1 MTTFLVTGAN
11 GKLGRHVT
19 QLLLDAQAGTVIA
32 ASRDPSKL
40 ADLAAKG
47 AQTRHADFDD
57 PASLAEAFTGVDRLL
72 LISTDGM
79 ALGQRLA
86 QHSAAIA
93 AAKAAGVGHVVYTSM
108 PKPETSAV
116 SFAGDHLGTENT
128 LKASG
133 LPYTILRN
141 SWYQENLFLA
151 LPPALKSGQWYS
163 SAGDGRIPHIA
174 HADCARAAAA
184 ALIQAPL
191 NQTFTLT
198 GPELLTTQ
206 QIAALASA
214 ATGKPLQ
221 VIEVTDEQLAGGMK
235 HAGVPDML
243 IPMLVSFDTNTRQG
257 GFDILTDDVEK
268 LTGQKPSALEAF
280 LAANAQALLA

>member
-19 QLLLDAQAGTVIA
+19 QLLLSAKAGTVIA

-47 AQTRHADFDD
+47 AQTRRADFDD
-57 PASLAEAFTGVDRLL
+57 PASLAEAFKGVDRLL

-79 ALGQRLA
+79 APGQRLA
-86 QHSAAIA
+86 QHAAAIA
-93 AAKAAGVGHVVYTSM
+93 AAKTAGVGHVIYTSM

-116 SFAGDHLGTENT
+116 SFASDHLGTENT

-133 LPYTILRN
+133 LAYTILRN

-163 SAGDGRIPHIA
+163 SAGDGKIPHIA

-184 ALIQAPL
+184 ALIQAPV
-191 NQTFTLT
+191 NETFTLT
-198 GPELLTTQ
+198 GPERLTTQ

-214 ATGKPLQ
+214 ATGKPLA
-221 VIEVTDEQLAGGMK
+221 VIELTDEQLAEGMK
-235 HAGVPDML
+235 HAGVPAGL
-243 IPMLVSFDTNTRQG
+243 IPMLVSFDTNTRQS
-257 GFDILTDDVEK
+257 GFDVLTNDVET
-268 LTGQKPSALEAF
+268 LTGQKPTTLQAF
-280 LAANAQALLA
+280 FAANAQALLS

>member
-19 QLLLDAQAGTVIA
+19 QLLLSAKAGTVIA

-40 ADLAAKG
+40 ADLAEKG
-47 AQTRHADFDD
+47 AQTRRADFDD
-57 PASLAEAFTGVDRLL
+57 PASLAEAFKGVDRLL

-79 ALGQRLA
+79 APGQRLA
-86 QHSAAIA
+86 QHAAAIA
-93 AAKAAGVGHVVYTSM
+93 AAKTAGVGHVVYTSM

-116 SFAGDHLGTENT
+116 SFASDHLGTENT

-133 LPYTILRN
+133 LAYTILRN

-163 SAGDGRIPHIA
+163 SAGDGKIPHIA

-184 ALIQAPL
+184 ALIQAPVDR
-191 NQTFTLT
+191 TFTLT
-198 GPELLTTQ
+198 GPNGSRRSRSPPWPPPPP
-206 QIAALASA
+206 ANRS
-214 ATGKPLQ
+214 
-221 VIEVTDEQLAGGMK
+221 
-235 HAGVPDML
+235 
-243 IPMLVSFDTNTRQG
+243 
-257 GFDILTDDVEK
+257 
-268 LTGQKPSALEAF
+268 PSS
-280 LAANAQALLA
+280 N

>member
-19 QLLLDAQAGTVIA
+19 QLLLDAKAGTVIA

-40 ADLAAKG
+40 ADLVALG
-47 AQTRHADFDD
+47 AETRRVDFDD
-57 PASLAEAFTGVDRLL
+57 PASMAEAFKGVDRLL
-72 LISTDGM
+72 LISTDSLGS
-79 ALGQRLA
+79 GQRLA
-86 QHSAAIA
+86 QHTAAVA

-116 SFAGDHLGTENT
+116 TFASDHLGTENT

-133 LPYTILRN
+133 LSYTILRN
-141 SWYQENLFLA
+141 SWYQENLLMSLPHA
-151 LPPALKSGQWYS
+151 LQGGQWYS
-163 SAGDGRIPHIA
+163 SAVDGKIPHIA

-184 ALIQAPL
+184 ALIKAPA

-206 QIAALASA
+206 QIAALASDV
-214 ATGKPLQ
+214 TGKPLA
-221 VIEVTDEQLAGGMK
+221 VVELTDEDLAAGMK
-235 HAGVPDML
+235 HAGVPDAL
-243 IPMLVSFDTNTRQG
+243 IPMLVSFDTTTRQG
-257 GFDILTDDVEK
+257 GFDILTDDVET
-268 LTGQKPSALEAF
+268 LTGQKPAPLKAFLEASKS
-280 LAANAQALLA
+280 ALLA

>member
-19 QLLLDAQAGTVIA
+19 QLLLDAKAGTVIA

-47 AQTRHADFDD
+47 AETRRADFDD
-57 PASLAEAFTGVDRLL
+57 PASLAEAFKGVDRLL
-72 LISTDGM
+72 LISTDSM
-79 ALGQRLA
+79 APGQRLA
-86 QHSAAIA
+86 QHAAAIA
-93 AAKAAGVGHVVYTSM
+93 AAKTAGVGHVIYTSM

-116 SFAGDHLGTENT
+116 SFASDHLGTENT
-128 LKASG
+128 LRASG
-133 LPYTILRN
+133 LAYTILRN

-163 SAGDGRIPHIA
+163 SAGNGKIPHIA

-184 ALIQAPL
+184 ALIQAPV

-198 GPELLTTQ
+198 GPELFTTQ
-206 QIAALASA
+206 QIAALAA
-214 ATGKPLQ
+214 EATGKPLA
-221 VIEVTDEQLAGGMK
+221 VVELTDEQLAEGMK
-235 HAGVPDML
+235 HAGVPEGL

-257 GFDILTDDVEK
+257 GFDILTSDVET
-268 LTGQKPSALEAF
+268 LTGQKPATLQAF
-280 LAANAQALLA
+280 FAANSAALLA

>member
-19 QLLLDAQAGTVIA
+19 QLLLSAKAGTVIA

-47 AQTRHADFDD
+47 AQTRRADFDD
-57 PASLAEAFTGVDRLL
+57 PASLAEAFKGVDRLL

-79 ALGQRLA
+79 APGQRLA
-86 QHSAAIA
+86 QHATAISAA
-93 AAKAAGVGHVVYTSM
+93 KTAGVGHVIYTSM

-116 SFAGDHLGTENT
+116 SFASDHLGTENT

-133 LPYTILRN
+133 LAYTILRN

-163 SAGDGRIPHIA
+163 SAGDGKIPHIA

-184 ALIQAPL
+184 ALIQAPV

-198 GPELLTTQ
+198 GPERLTTQ

-214 ATGKPLQ
+214 ATGKPLA
-221 VIEVTDEQLAGGMK
+221 VIELTDEQLAEGMK
-235 HAGVPDML
+235 HAGVPEGL

-257 GFDILTDDVEK
+257 GFDVLTNDVET
-268 LTGQKPSALEAF
+268 LTGQKPTTLQAF
-280 LAANAQALLA
+280 FAANAQALLS

>member
-19 QLLLDAQAGTVIA
+19 QLLLDAKVGTVIA
-32 ASRDPSKL
+32 ASRDTAKL
-40 ADLAAKG
+40 ADLAGLG
-47 AQTRHADFDD
+47 AELRHADFDD
-57 PASLAEAFTGVDRLL
+57 PASLAEAFKGVDRLL
-72 LISTDGM
+72 IISTDSLGT
-79 ALGQRLA
+79 GQRLA
-86 QHSAAIA
+86 QHTAAVA
-93 AAKAAGVGHVVYTSM
+93 AAKASGVGHIVYTSM

-116 SFAGDHLGTENT
+116 TFAPDHLGTENT
-128 LKASG
+128 IKATG
-133 LPYTILRN
+133 IPYTILRN

-163 SAGDGRIPHIA
+163 SAGDGRLPYIA

-184 ALIQAPL
+184 ALIKAPA

-206 QIAALASA
+206 QIAALASQ
-214 ATGKPLQ
+214 ATGRPLA
-221 VIEVTDEQLAGGMK
+221 VVEVTDEELAAGMK
-235 HAGVPDML
+235 HAGVPEAI

-257 GFDILTDDVEK
+257 GFEVLTDDVET
-268 LTGQKPSALEAF
+268 LTGQKPTSLKAF
-280 LAANAQALLA
+280 LEANAQALTA

>member
-19 QLLLDAQAGTVIA
+19 QLLLEANAGKVIA
-32 ASRDPSKL
+32 ASRDTAKL
-40 ADLAAKG
+40 AELAARG
-47 AQTRHADFDD
+47 AELRHADFDD
-57 PASLAEAFTGVDRLL
+57 PASLAEAFKGVDRLL
-72 LISTDGM
+72 IISTDSLGT
-79 ALGQRLA
+79 GQRLA
-86 QHSAAIA
+86 QHTAAVA
-93 AAKAAGVGHVVYTSM
+93 AARAAGVGHIVYTSM

-116 SFAGDHLGTENT
+116 TFAPDHLGTENT
-128 LKASG
+128 IKATG
-133 LPYTILRN
+133 IPYTILRN

-163 SAGDGRIPHIA
+163 SAGDGRLPYIS

-184 ALIQAPL
+184 ALIKAPA

-198 GPELLTTQ
+198 GPDLLTTQ
-206 QIAALASA
+206 QIAALASQ

-221 VIEVTDEQLAGGMK
+221 VVELTDEQLAAGLK
-235 HAGVPDML
+235 HAGVPDAL

-257 GFDILTDDVEK
+257 GFDILTDDVET
-268 LTGQKPSALEAF
+268 LTGRKPSPLKAFLEA
-280 LAANAQALLA
+280 NASALLA